1 MLAREI
7 MTSPVV
13 TAEPDLPIKD
23 AARLLDRNDIT
34 ALPVL
39 DEQQR
44 LVGIVSEADLLHGEI
59 AHDPRGHAR
68 PVDDDKERA
77 ATVSDVM
84 TLGVITVNENTDA
97 ADIARLMLDTAVKS
111 IPVTHGARVVGIVSR
126 RDLIRVIATRDDW
139 IEDEIRQL
147 FSDAGIKGWDIEVV
161 DGEARIIGAGS
172 PDDARVAAVLAR
184 TVAGVA
190 RVREIA

>member
-13 TAEPDLPIKD
+13 TAEPDLGIKD
-23 AARLLDRNDIT
+23 AARLLDRNEIT
-34 ALPVL
+34 ALPVV

-44 LVGIVSEADLLHGEI
+44 LVGIVSEADLLRGEV
-59 AHDPRGHAR
+59 ATDPRGHAR
-68 PVDDDKERA
+68 PVDDDQERA
-77 ATVSDVM
+77 AKVSDVM

-111 IPVTHGARVVGIVSR
+111 IPVTHGARVVGVVSR
-126 RDLIRVIATRDDW
+126 RDLIRVIATRDDL
-139 IEDEIRQL
+139 IEGEIRQL
-147 FSDAGIKGWDIEVV
+147 FADAGIKGWDVEVT
-161 DGEARIIGAGS
+161 DGEARLTGS
-172 PDDARVAAVLAR
+172 GSADDARIAAVLAR

-190 RVREIA
+190 RVREND